1 MRYLTILSILL
12 FLISCS
18 STPKKALLT
27 SETTN
32 SQDACKKEILDE
44 LKYMGSRMVIGK
56 GKVYTFDHSRMELP
70 HDFEK
75 VVWNTLDGEFTGMD
89 SIDMSL
95 MLFAKALEK
104 LLINP
109 CQISI
114 TRQDIKENFPLPSAD
129 KHPFMNTYFFN
140 KKRSPD
146 CFNEAGY
153 QIEQYHACGV
163 ISFVFNRNDELVE
176 TATINFFPYNVDLGR
191 K

>member
-1 MRYLTILSILL
+1 M
-12 FLISCS
+12 
-18 STPKKALLT
+18 PKKTLPL

-32 SQDACKKEILDE
+32 SQDACKKGILDE

-70 HDFEK
+70 HGFKK
-75 VVWNTLDGEFTGMD
+75 VVWNTLDGEFTDMD

-109 CQISI
+109 CQINI
-114 TRQDIKENFPLPSAD
+114 TRQDIKENFPPPSAD
-129 KHPFMNTYFFN
+129 KHPFINTYFLN

-153 QIEQYHACGV
+153 QIEQYHTCGV